1 MHQNLD
7 QIMKLKGQGLR
18 LDFTTESAEEM
29 KQVLDAY
36 AEYFDTGK
44 AEFTFMKEYTTG
56 HYKKGAL

>member
-1 MHQNLD
+1 
-7 QIMKLKGQGLR
+7 MKLKGQGLR